1 MSGNMVI
8 FKPGISQARAAAI
21 ERLLS
26 TMLLLMLLLPTALG
40 ADDALFQTSTINAL
54 MMGDFYGSMSLKE
67 LKSHGDFGLGTLD
80 RLDGELV
87 GLDGEFYQ
95 VKSDG
100 NVYPV
105 NDTATTPFAE
115 VAFFKAEDNISLNG
129 TYNLTQIESYL
140 DSKRPTRNIF
150 YAIRI
155 DGIFEYVK
163 TRVPEAQR
171 EPYPRLTEA
180 LGTQKIFQFN
190 NTTGTVI
197 GFWWP
202 SYAEGINVPGYHLHF
217 ITGNRSAGGHLLDI
231 RLHRATV
238 AIDELTELDMAL
250 PNDKAFYQA
259 DLSEDQQAAVRKAES
274 NPK

>member
-238 AIDELTELDMAL
+238 AIDKLTELDMAL

>member
-231 RLHRATV
+231 RLRRATV

>member
-1 MSGNMVI
+1 MVI

>member
-1 MSGNMVI
+1 MSGNMAI